1 METEIF
7 LRAFELRDAE
17 FINSLRKIEEF
28 ENLIGGNKRFVSLA
42 REQKWI
48 EDLIYND
55 YQDRIYVAI
64 CEKEDKDEKIIGYSS
79 VSNIDHVNKSCFWSG
94 IKIHPDYN
102 GKGYATQTALLI
114 LKFVFEELNMERCTG
129 QCLEEHSIAKKLM
142 EKVGFKVEALQRHS
156 VYKDGKFHN
165 QFVFSILQDDYIMIK
180 EKFILSK

>member
-1 METEIF
+1 MKMDIF
-7 LRAFELRDAE
+7 FRAFELRDTE
-17 FINSLRKIEEF
+17 FVNSLRKIEEF
-28 ENLIGGNKRFVSLA
+28 ENLIGGNKRFVSIA
-42 REQKWI
+42 REKRWI

-55 YQDRIYVAI
+55 YQDRFYVAI

-79 VSNIDHVNKSCFWSG
+79 VSNIDHINKSCFWSG

-129 QCLEEHSIAKKLM
+129 QCLEEHIVAKKLM
-142 EKVGFKVEALQRHS
+142 EKVGYKVEALQRLS

-165 QFVFSILQDDYIMIK
+165 QFVLSILHDEYLIIK
-180 EKFILSK
+180 EKFNL